1 MEPWQSWTII
11 GILGA
16 GGYWYYT
23 NSQKSSRG
31 RTQKP
36 APASQPPRHSS
47 NTRDASKGGKKKGKA
62 KVLNEGNQN
71 PVDVSDVPSA
81 PAATSG
87 EGKLVE
93 RKGDR
98 DEREK
103 LRQSSAVDVKLA
115 DKVDAASYEPEEA
128 ADNNEFAKHM
138 SGLKQGT
145 FLKKSDATSD
155 TTRTKKQGKQNESRQ
170 ATSFGKA
177 VEPTGRAGSHEMST
191 ASSTTG
197 ADADDDLSPAAS
209 PALGASHAASNAA
222 GLADMLE
229 ASAKGPSVLRLT
241 SPTQSQPERQQK
253 PKKPAPET
261 ETKKQRQNR
270 QKNEEK
276 RVAREEVEKG
286 RRALMEK
293 QRRTA
298 REAEGKPAMNGLG
311 SMPPTTSV
319 WSELAKAT
327 VPNGSPRVG
336 SGINGPLLDTFNE
349 SSRSDSTSSALGIKG
364 SAADQKA
371 WEKDI
376 PSEEEQMRLLS
387 EMDGDGWSTVAK
399 GGRAKKKKAESAID
413 EENQLSTSDNA
424 TNGNG
429 HIKSKASERKRPS
442 VISTSSSKAKGPPS
456 PMFGVVPPK
465 FKTTKDQVDPKI
477 WNRKNIH
484 NHPDYDP
491 EYPYALTG
499 HPEDSDWAVV

>member
-1 MEPWQSWTII
+1 MEPWQSWAII
-11 GILGA
+11 GVLGA
-16 GGYWYYT
+16 GGYWYYA

-36 APASQPPRHSS
+36 APASQLPRRSS
-47 NTRDASKGGKKKGKA
+47 NTRDEIKGRKKKGKG

-71 PVDVSDVPSA
+71 PVDVLDVPSA
-81 PAATSG
+81 TAATNG
-87 EGKLVE
+87 EGNSVK

-98 DEREK
+98 NEREK
-103 LRQSSAVDVKLA
+103 FGQSSAVDVKLA

-128 ADNNEFAKHM
+128 ADNKEFAKQM

-145 FLKKSDATSD
+145 SLEKSDAASD
-155 TTRTKKQGKQNESRQ
+155 TTRTKKQGKQNESHQ
-170 ATSFGKA
+170 ATSLGKA
-177 VEPTGRAGSHEMST
+177 VEPTGRASSHEMST

-197 ADADDDLSPAAS
+197 ADADDDLSPAVS
-209 PALGASHAASNAA
+209 PGLGASNAASNAA
-222 GLADMLE
+222 GVADMLE
-229 ASAKGPSVLRLT
+229 APAKGPSVLRLT

-253 PKKPAPET
+253 PKKPASEP

-276 RVAREEVEKG
+276 RVAREEVEKE
-286 RRALMEK
+286 RRVLMEK

-298 REAEGKPAMNGLG
+298 REAEGRPAMNGLG
-311 SMPPTTSV
+311 SMPATTSV
-319 WSELAKAT
+319 WSKLTKAT
-327 VPNGSPRVG
+327 VPNGSPKIG
-336 SGINGPLLDTFNE
+336 SGINGPLLDTFDE
-349 SSRSDSTSSALGIKG
+349 SSRSDSTSSATGING
-364 SAADQKA
+364 SAANPKA

-399 GGRAKKKKAESAID
+399 GGKAKKKKAECAID

-424 TNGNG
+424 ANSNG

-442 VISTSSSKAKGPPS
+442 VIRTGSSRAKGPPS

-465 FKTTKDQVDPKI
+465 FKTTRDQVDPKI
-477 WNRKNIH
+477 WNRGNIH